1 MSMVTERPPDTG
13 ASLGNDR
20 IPDLKH
26 RTHGVAAVAKAS
38 AAAVDAEARFPREA
52 LEEMRRQRLLG
63 IMIPKSLGGEGTG
76 LAEVMDTCYTLGQ
89 ACSSTALMYAMHQVK
104 VGCITRHG
112 AGNDTIE
119 HIMRRIAS
127 DQLLIASSTTE
138 GTAGGSL
145 RSSEAAIERDGNS
158 ISLTRK
164 ATVISYG
171 AEADGIVTTARHS
184 SDAAVTNQVLLVLL
198 KGDYTLDRTQSWD
211 TLGMRGTH
219 SEGYLLRAKAP
230 AGQILGDPYETIHTQ
245 TMVPY
250 AHLLWS
256 AVWAGIATAA
266 TANAQ
271 AFIRHAARHAQGRM
285 PPGAVNLARCMAELQ
300 TLRGMLSATLRRY
313 EDAQNDERKLS
324 SLEFQSQI
332 TLLKVQSSELAVG
345 IVLGAL
351 RAAGLAGYRNDSE
364 FSIGRQLRDVLSAP
378 LMIHNDRMLANA
390 TPATLLLPLPTSI
403 SS

>member
-1 MSMVTERPPDTG
+1 MSIVTERPPDTG

-20 IPDLKH
+20 IPNLKH
-26 RTHGVAAVAKAS
+26 RTQAVAAVAKAS
-38 AAAVDAEARFPREA
+38 AAAVDGEGRFPREA

-63 IMIPKSLGGEGTG
+63 IMIPKSLGGEGTC
-76 LAEVMDTCYTLGQ
+76 LAEVVDTCYTLGQ
-89 ACSSTALMYAMHQVK
+89 ACSSTALIYAMHQVK

-112 AGNDTIE
+112 IGNDTIE
-119 HIMRRIAS
+119 HMMRRIAS

-138 GTAGGSL
+138 GTAGGNV
-145 RSSEAAIERDGNS
+145 RSSEAAIERDGDS

-184 SDAAVTNQVLLVLL
+184 PDAAVTNQVLLVLL
-198 KGDYTLDRTQSWD
+198 KGDYTLDRTHSWD
-211 TLGMRGTH
+211 ALGMRGTH

-230 AGQILGDPYETIHTQ
+230 AGQILADSYDTIHAR
-245 TMVPY
+245 TMVPH

-271 AFIRHAARHAQGRM
+271 AFVRLAARHAQGRM
-285 PPGAVNLARCMAELQ
+285 PPGAANLARCMAELQ
-300 TLRGMLSATLRRY
+300 TLRGMLAATLRNY
-313 EDAQNDERKLS
+313 EHAQSDERKLS

-332 TLLKVQSSELAVG
+332 TLLKVQASELAVG
-345 IVLGAL
+345 IVLSAL

-390 TPATLLLPLPTSI
+390 APATLMLPLPTSI